1 MRFKGSAPCSN
12 NFGIVKF
19 CRILNPTTILGS
31 KSISKTKNGESQSA
45 NKQVK
50 VEPAANEYQQTVI
63 NYQNQNGFEGE
74 STFYEK
80 TKVQKAYSIIQAR

>member
-1 MRFKGSAPCSN
+1 MSEITWYN
-12 NFGIVKF
+12 N
-19 CRILNPTTILGS
+19 ILGS

-74 STFYEK
+74 FITFLWS
-80 TKVQKAYSIIQAR
+80 A

>member
-1 MRFKGSAPCSN
+1 MQPLVVSIRKGSHSYCYKYRCSKN
-12 NFGIVKF
+12 ARYNK
-19 CRILNPTTILGS
+19 NLGS

-74 STFYEK
+74 YIK
-80 TKVQKAYSIIQAR
+80 KP